1 MADNNPAR
9 TEPQPARSLPSE
21 GEITGWAE
29 GADLPTLAHLFDQLD
44 TKRFDGLVMQIR
56 KEELL
61 PQHWQ
66 VISNREIAADPSF
79 EDLGEV
85 KRLRSGYSDDEVA
98 LRRLVALEIAWREL
112 GGKQPSLWTVAD
124 VFVAL
129 RRLIDHETKVNFHD
143 LLSAVRDVWA
153 GLTLPHG
160 RTQVDNLAAVLS
172 FVRQKTKK

>member
-1 MADNNPAR
+1 MTKDDNLPGRAA
-9 TEPQPARSLPSE
+9 EQPARSLPAE
-21 GEITGWAE
+21 GQIAAWVD
-29 GADLPTLAHLFDQLD
+29 GADLPTLTHLFDQLD
-44 TKRFDGLVMQIR
+44 TKRFDALIMQIR

-66 VISNREIAADPSF
+66 VISSREIAAELSF

-85 KRLRSGYSDDEVA
+85 RRLRSGYSDDEVE

-129 RRLIDHETKVNFHD
+129 RRLTA
-143 LLSAVRDVWA
+143 LSTTRP
-153 GLTLPHG
+153 G
-160 RTQVDNLAAVLS
+160 
-172 FVRQKTKK
+172 